1 MQNKK
6 SLSVVDATPALLQA
20 LQTLDYRFTV
30 EQELDAAFDRP
41 ISASLRTVKAREK
54 NYFND
59 PQQFADYLNSRD
71 GAFFVAL
78 VDGEPA
84 GYLVISRHWNG
95 LALVEDIAIDRAFRR
110 SGCATTLLTH
120 GVGWAHEQQLAG
132 VTLETQ
138 NTNVAACLLYE
149 KLGFELGGIDRHLYR
164 ALHAHPAEVALFWY
178 LWFKPHG

>member
-1 MQNKK
+1 MQEKK
-6 SLSVVDATPALLQA
+6 TLAVEEATPTLLQA
-20 LQTLDYRFTV
+20 LQALDYRFIVT
-30 EQELDAAFDRP
+30 QELDAAFDRP
-41 ISASLRTVKAREK
+41 VGAGLRAVAPREK

-78 VDGEPA
+78 VDRQPA
-84 GYLVISRHWNG
+84 GYLAISRRWNG
-95 LALVEDIAIDRAFRR
+95 LALVEDIAVDVAFRR
-110 SGCATTLLTH
+110 SGCASALLTQ
-120 GVGWAHEQQLAG
+120 GASWAQQQQLAG

-178 LWFKPHG
+178 LWFKPGG